1 MGGQLLAADALVA
14 VRTAVEN
21 CAELN
26 DHGIPAVHVASFA
39 SISTVVATA
48 LR

>member
-1 MGGQLLAADALVA
+1 MGGQMPAADALVA
-14 VRTAVEN
+14 VRTAIEKY
-21 CAELN
+21 AELD

-39 SISTVVATA
+39 SISTAVATA

>member
-1 MGGQLLAADALVA
+1 LGGQMPAADALVA
-14 VRTAVEN
+14 VRTAVEKY
-21 CAELN
+21 AELD

-39 SISTVVATA
+39 SISTAVATA

>member
-1 MGGQLLAADALVA
+1 LGGQLPAADALVA
-14 VRTAVEN
+14 VRTAVEKY
-21 CAELN
+21 AELN